1 MFLYTPEALTRPSS
15 VHVSN
20 MTMHLYFQA
29 RMSDE
34 SQLAP
39 TPQTVIYKM
48 EKAQQGLTCKRF
60 SGVSNSLTRPSSS
73 TRILSESKM
82 LCSRCAMVSTVQSAK
97 AALTVSCMRASL
109 AVSTL
114 LVASS
119 RTRTLALRRRA
130 RAMHSS
136 CLWPEL
142 RLLPA
147 SPSTAS
153 NPPYKR
159 EVNVSKGHHSSTA
172 SKPPYKREVN
182 VSKGYHSS
190 SSCNHR

>member
-1 MFLYTPEALTRPSS
+1 MWILQAAAICLLDFGWQSHHQFGGKQSSCQTQGHSMGSRFMQFSEFKLSQGHQRVCTRVTLQS
-15 VHVSN
+15 
-20 MTMHLYFQA
+20 
-29 RMSDE
+29 
-34 SQLAP
+34 
-39 TPQTVIYKM
+39 
-48 EKAQQGLTCKRF
+48 LTCKRC
-60 SGVSNSLTRPSSS
+60 SGVSNSFTRPSSS

-82 LCSRCAMVSTVQSAK
+82 LCSRCAIVSTVQSAK

-159 EVNVSKGHHSSTA
+159 EGKSM
-172 SKPPYKREVN
+172 
-182 VSKGYHSS
+182 
-190 SSCNHR
+190 